1 MKRTQVIRI
10 TPCKKKSQGL
20 NQGYKYFNKLAKNS
34 LGYLLSF
41 LNDKEQILAIKL
53 NSKFKAAILSINE
66 INENNSIDWF
76 KYTFTL
82 IKLEDDDDSKQFSPY
97 LNVYL
102 NINIIN
108 TSLKSFGINSENVN
122 KINVLKKIIERNYHE
137 RKLKKLLIQI
147 NEPEDFSL
155 YYSLLSS
162 IKNEILIKLKF
173 DLDISQSIDTTK
185 NIDIIKKLF
194 SLTTFRNIKP
204 FKPNNKKKLIEIQD
218 YFISNNIKT
227 MHKYLWSNSN
237 AFLEKTQK
245 YFTLYNN
252 CLFGINNIQQIKLI
266 EKNPDSIKYINIAGY
281 APDEFD
287 VYNKPKFKK
296 IKFDY
301 PSEEFNKILLEK
313 IDFTNL
319 EQISGIIISQENI
332 DLFIK
337 KINSM
342 KKLKKIH
349 RIKFGL
355 TEDEEENEEIKESL
369 FINFFNGIK
378 KSQGG
383 NLVQISTWWKKFKK
397 GKDYEFILNNFPK
410 IRKIQEDYD
419 ASGLY
424 DMRFE
429 IDKIFSC
436 NAEAEFKENDLIAI
450 TKMVK
455 NFIERKKEG
464 ENNIKLELYN
474 NYARFEQLINFWI
487 KNNENKILEKINYI
501 NMPVSDCEKHDKPLG
516 LNLLNA
522 FDFKNDNAS
531 LIKIFDNVK
540 IINQVIINNSE
551 SIEKIKD
558 LLVNDKKINSIV
570 VKQNNLNKNELDLL
584 KQIKN
589 LKYLILDEKIINNMN
604 EGGYNFKVIAKKY
617 FANTIDMP

>member
-82 IKLEDDDDSKQFSPY
+82 IKLEDDSKQFSPY

-173 DLDISQSIDTTK
+173 YLDISQSIDTTK

-436 NAEAEFKENDLIAI
+436 NAEAEFKENDLVAI

-464 ENNIKLELYN
+464 ENNIKFELYN

-522 FDFKNDNAS
+522 FDFKNDNSS

-558 LLVNDKKINSIV
+558 LSVNDKKINSIV
-570 VKQNNLNKNELDLL
+570 VKQNNLNKNELDFL

-589 LKYLILDEKIINNMN
+589 LKYLILDDKIINNMN
-604 EGGYNFKVIAKKY
+604 EGKYNFKVIAKKY

>member
-1 MKRTQVIRI
+1 MK
-10 TPCKKKSQGL
+10 
-20 NQGYKYFNKLAKNS
+20 
-34 LGYLLSF
+34 
-41 LNDKEQILAIKL
+41 
-53 NSKFKAAILSINE
+53 
-66 INENNSIDWF
+66 
-76 KYTFTL
+76 
-82 IKLEDDDDSKQFSPY
+82 
-97 LNVYL
+97 
-102 NINIIN
+102 
-108 TSLKSFGINSENVN
+108 LKS
-122 KINVLKKIIERNYHE
+122 
-137 RKLKKLLIQI
+137 
-147 NEPEDFSL
+147 
-155 YYSLLSS
+155 
-162 IKNEILIKLKF
+162 

-227 MHKYLWSNSN
+227 MHKYLWSNSY
-237 AFLEKTQK
+237 AFLEKAQK

-383 NLVQISTWWKKFKK
+383 NLVKISTWWKKFKK

-424 DMRFE
+424 DTRFE

-455 NFIERKKEG
+455 NFIEQKKEG
-464 ENNIKLELYN
+464 ENNIKFELYN

-522 FDFKNDNAS
+522 FDFKNDNSS

-558 LLVNDKKINSIV
+558 LSVNDKKINSIV
-570 VKQNNLNKNELDLL
+570 VKQNNLNKNELDFL

>member
-82 IKLEDDDDSKQFSPY
+82 IKLEDDSKQFSPY

-436 NAEAEFKENDLIAI
+436 NAEAEFKENDLVAI

-455 NFIERKKEG
+455 NFIEQKKEG
-464 ENNIKLELYN
+464 ENNIKFELYN

-522 FDFKNDNAS
+522 FDFKNDNSS

>member
-82 IKLEDDDDSKQFSPY
+82 IKLEDDSKQFSPY

-237 AFLEKTQK
+237 AFLEKAQK

-455 NFIERKKEG
+455 NFIEQKKEG
-464 ENNIKLELYN
+464 ENSIKFELYN
-474 NYARFEQLINFWI
+474 NYASFEQLINFWI

-522 FDFKNDNAS
+522 FDFKNDNSS

-558 LLVNDKKINSIV
+558 LSVNDKKINSIV
-570 VKQNNLNKNELDLL
+570 VKQNNLNKNELDFL

-589 LKYLILDEKIINNMN
+589 LKYLILDDKIINNMN
-604 EGGYNFKVIAKKY
+604 EGKYNFKVIAKKY

>member
-82 IKLEDDDDSKQFSPY
+82 IKLEDDSKQFSPY

-436 NAEAEFKENDLIAI
+436 NAEAEFKENDLVAI

-464 ENNIKLELYN
+464 ENNIKFELYN

-522 FDFKNDNAS
+522 FDFKNDNSS

-558 LLVNDKKINSIV
+558 LSVNDKKINSIV